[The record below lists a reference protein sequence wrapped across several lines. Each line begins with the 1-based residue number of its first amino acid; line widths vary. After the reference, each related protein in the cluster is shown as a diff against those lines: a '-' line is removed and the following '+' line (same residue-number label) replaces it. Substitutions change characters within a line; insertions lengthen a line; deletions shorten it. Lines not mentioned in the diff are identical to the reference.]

1 MKMPVMSHIIQYCF
15 EELSQFIKTNNNNR
29 GGGGKGKKIC
39 KKATELSYDCTE
51 NIAEKSMNYGNN

>member
-39 KKATELSYDCTE
+39 KKKKQQNCHMTAQKTLQK
-51 NIAEKSMNYGNN
+51 NL